1 MAGYWIIVSIA
12 GVLLAWAIAFIVAFG
27 VLLAVSLDGAGKL
40 AIRAARSSTPAMWLP
55 PAMLLVSERTPLASG
70 LGFLVIVASVRLL
83 VLNLAQRNV
92 VHLRRHSSRRE
103 PFFRHVTTNDGSFSR
118 HTAPV
123 ILGAL
128 ALQSGI
134 SMTIAGYPLIAS
146 MLVAFGA
153 ALWTVT
159 WVSRGAYRTSAAT
172 PKPLQ
177 SLLSILLTLAL
188 AVWISSAEV
197 RLASPS
203 LMESWRYVAYGTR
216 PSEPEGRTSAARL
229 VDTKKV
235 MLAGKD
241 LVPGVILRPETRARN
256 QEHARLL
263 PASARGLLISRPL
276 TIRFTGEYHLFP
288 TSSGQ
293 VQSDSV
299 VYSGTPL
306 DAAYINMGGGSMETE
321 AYQPLRPP
329 IDFTNCGRVELTLR
343 NGERSPSSATLHLIH
358 SKRMEEIGSEIFGFE
373 PAPIEI
379 LKYDIALVPRPF
391 LVDGIRI
398 VFHRD
403 PSRRSQS
410 TKVAIEKFTLI
421 PRQL

>member
-1 MAGYWIIVSIA
+1 
-12 GVLLAWAIAFIVAFG
+12 
-27 VLLAVSLDGAGKL
+27 
-40 AIRAARSSTPAMWLP
+40 
-55 PAMLLVSERTPLASG
+55 
-70 LGFLVIVASVRLL
+70 
-83 VLNLAQRNV
+83 
-92 VHLRRHSSRRE
+92 
-103 PFFRHVTTNDGSFSR
+103 
-118 HTAPV
+118 
-123 ILGAL
+123 
-128 ALQSGI
+128 
-134 SMTIAGYPLIAS
+134 